1 MFRRQEEPAPKEKAP
16 DPQERVT
23 SILGEQI
30 TWKGEIKGK
39 GGVRIEGLFE
49 GEIDLE
55 GLVVV
60 DAGGRVECDRLKAN
74 RVVVAGAVRSDI
86 EAEKV
91 EIRSTGRVWG
101 DVITTSFSTEEGA
114 YLRGTIQMEEK
125 LETGKE
131 KEKKGKEAAEEDAGD
146 EE

>member
-16 DPQERVT
+16 APQERVT
-23 SILGEQI
+23 SILGDQI

-49 GEIDLE
+49 GDIDLD

-125 LETGKE
+125 LE
-131 KEKKGKEAAEEDAGD
+131 AAEEDQEAGEAAEKDVGD